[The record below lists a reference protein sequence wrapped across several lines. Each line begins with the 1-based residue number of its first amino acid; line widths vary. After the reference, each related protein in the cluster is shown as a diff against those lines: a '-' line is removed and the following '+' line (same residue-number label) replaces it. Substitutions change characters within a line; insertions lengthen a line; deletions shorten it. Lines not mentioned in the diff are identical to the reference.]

1 MADGNPRWTP
11 WLDRL
16 FTLHGT
22 ANIHIVEESSYR
34 GRPKDAFDY
43 KYKGEIG
50 GLLLGQRS
58 SFGAKLTLIICF
70 FWWSILN
77 RVEGHSYKPLWS

>member
-16 FTLHGT
+16 FTLLRT
-22 ANIHIVEESSYR
+22 AKIHIVEESSGR

-43 KYKGEIG
+43 KYKG
-50 GLLLGQRS
+50 R
-58 SFGAKLTLIICF
+58 
-70 FWWSILN
+70 
-77 RVEGHSYKPLWS
+77 